1 VVESGESV
9 SIELVGGA
17 FDGLLLRVDPLQEKV
32 TLFSTIGEDSKS
44 LLYDQ
49 KKKKQ
54 PWKYQ
59 RTDEINNENII
70 FKWDKKTYPIK

>member
-1 VVESGESV
+1 MVESGESV

-32 TLFSTIGEDSKS
+32 TLFSTIGDDTKD